1 MNPSLE
7 INENK
12 KISNSN
18 PKENKN
24 FQDLQNTSSPTIQP
38 HQSSSSV
45 STTESNSGDIATATP
60 NSIDDG
66 SAVVFEDLDL
76 NSINSNSTPLSPSTP
91 SSPSQTTIT
100 PKIRRKSGKKSNK
113 CSLKGCCSAPLRM
126 VGDCQYCK
134 GKFCSRHRLLENHFC
149 SGLESCKE
157 QLHKR
162 NAIKL
167 QSEQTIASKV

>member
-7 INENK
+7 INENN

-24 FQDLQNTSSPTIQP
+24 YQDLQNNPSPKIQP
-38 HQSSSSV
+38 HQSSSSL
-45 STTESNSGDIATATP
+45 STTESNSGAVAATP

-66 SAVVFEDLDL
+66 SAVVFDDLDL
-76 NSINSNSTPLSPSTP
+76 NSINSESSLQSPSSAP
-91 SSPSQTTIT
+91 SSPFQTTIT